1 MLSADS
7 ESPPNP
13 GALTVASLPAGEV
26 ADVTARLGRALAAAD
41 LIATTDPGRLRQL
54 AAALDVTLTGRLVSA
69 AESPP
74 DRYVVELLAE
84 LRAGQDLLLVTG
96 DGLADPEEADR
107 SLIAAAAAAGIRVTV
122 LPGPSAVTAAL
133 AVAGLP
139 AERFTV
145 EGVPPRRSDIWER
158 RLAELAA
165 ERRTLIFVESGDRLS
180 RTLAEL
186 AAALGASR
194 PAVVCRALPTGDQD
208 VRRGTLGEL
217 ASQLRGDDREGA
229 TTRGDDSGTATLRS
243 PRGDD
248 SGGATLR
255 SPRGDD
261 SGGATLR
268 SPRGDDSGGATLRS
282 PRGSG
287 QGDVTV
293 VVAGAPV
300 PDPGATAQA
309 GPEALAA
316 AVAQVRAQVRDGATT
331 RDAVAAVAAQ
341 TGLRKRDLYNAAG
354 KSGADAP
361 ARGPAGPPLG

>member
-1 MLSADS
+1 MVGRGTASVSTEMLSADS

-13 GALTVASLPAGEV
+13 GTLTVASAPAADV
-26 ADVTARLGRALAAAD
+26 ADVTARLGRALAAAG
-41 LIATTDPGRLRQL
+41 LVATTDPGRLHRL
-54 AAALDVTLTGRLVSA
+54 AAALDVTLVGRVVSA
-69 AESPP
+69 ADSPP
-74 DRYVVELLAE
+74 DRYVFELLAE

-96 DGLADPEEADR
+96 NGLAGPEDADR
-107 SLIAAAAAAGIRVTV
+107 SLIAAAAAAGIQVTV

-139 AERFTV
+139 AERFTF
-145 EGVPPRRSDIWER
+145 EGVPPRRAELRER
-158 RLAELAA
+158 RFAELTG
-165 ERRTLIFVESGDRLS
+165 ERRTLIFVESADRLS

-208 VRRGTLGEL
+208 VLRGTLSEL

-229 TTRGDDSGTATLRS
+229 TTRR
-243 PRGDD
+243 DD

-268 SPRGDDSGGATLRS
+268 FTRGDDSGGATLRS

-287 QGDVTV
+287 EGDVTV
-293 VVAGAPV
+293 VVAGAPL
-300 PDPGATAQA
+300 DPGAAA
-309 GPEALAA
+309 RSGPEALAA

-341 TGLRKRDLYNAAG
+341 TGLRKRDLYNAVG
-354 KSGADAP
+354 KSGPAAP
-361 ARGPAGPPLG
+361 TRGPAGPPLG